1 MKNIL
6 IITKRVDEDDQLL
19 GFFIDWIKGF
29 ASKFGKINIF
39 CLEKG
44 SFDLPGNAEVISL
57 GKDKKLPK
65 IAWLFNFYKNGWKR
79 RNEYD
84 AVFVHMNAIWA
95 VVGAWFWH
103 MLGKKVFL
111 WYAHKTITWKHR
123 IAEKLVD
130 GIFTSTPEGF
140 RLPSKKLAIVGQGIN
155 VDLFRPD
162 LSKRPTFLA
171 LLSVGRIAPV
181 KNYETLIEAAK
192 LLNNRQADFFVTVVG
207 APAVEGD
214 EVYEQRLKNRVKTLG
229 LESRF
234 NFVGKVSN
242 RNLPSYYQSHH
253 IYINLSRTGSL
264 DKTIVEAM
272 ACGCTVLSSN
282 DSAVQFLPPELV
294 VSDKDSEQLARKI
307 QEVAGRDYGRQ
318 LREYVVENHSLDKLI
333 EKISAAIYRKL

>member
-6 IITKRVDEDDQLL
+6 IITQRVDEDDQLL
-19 GFFIDWIKGF
+19 GFFIDWIGGF
-29 ASKFGKINIF
+29 AGKFEKVIMF

-44 SFDLPGNAEVISL
+44 SFNFPRNVEVISL
-57 GKDKKLPK
+57 GKDRKLSK

-84 AVFVHMNAIWA
+84 AVFVHMNAIWV

-103 MLGKKVFL
+103 ILGKKVFL

-123 IAEKLVD
+123 IAEKMAD
-130 GIFTSTPEGF
+130 GIFASTPEGF
-140 RLPSKKLAIVGQGIN
+140 RLPSQKLIIVGQGIN

-162 LSKRPTFLA
+162 PSKRPIFLA

-181 KNYETLIEAAK
+181 KNYETLIDAAK
-192 LLNNRQADFFVTVVG
+192 LLNDRRIDFFVTVVG

-214 EVYEQRLKNRVKTLG
+214 EIYEQKLKDRVKTLD

-242 RNLPSYYQSHH
+242 RNLPPYYQSHH

-272 ACGCTVLSSN
+272 ACGCAVLSSN
-282 DSAVQFLPPELV
+282 DSAMQFLPPELV
-294 VSDKDSEQLARKI
+294 VSDKDPEELARKI

-333 EKISAAIYRKL
+333 EKISAAIYKKL

>member
-29 ASKFGKINIF
+29 AGKFGKVTMF
-39 CLEKG
+39 CLERG
-44 SFDLPGNAEVISL
+44 GFDLPRNVEVISL
-57 GKDKKLPK
+57 GKDRRLPK
-65 IAWLFNFYKNGWKR
+65 IVWLFNFYKNSWKR

-84 AVFVHMNAIWA
+84 AVFVHMNAIWV

-103 MLGKKVFL
+103 ILSKKVFL

-123 IAEKLVD
+123 IAEKLAD
-130 GIFTSTPEGF
+130 GIFASTLEGF
-140 RLPSKKLAIVGQGIN
+140 RLRSKKLMIVGQGIN
-155 VDLFRPD
+155 VDLFRPNP
-162 LSKRPTFLA
+162 SKRPVSLA

-181 KNYETLIEAAK
+181 KNYETLISAAK
-192 LLNNRQADFFVTVVG
+192 LLNDRGIDFSISVVG

-214 EVYEQRLKNRVKTLG
+214 EIYEQKLKDRVKTLD
-229 LESRF
+229 LENKF

-242 RNLPSYYQSHH
+242 RNLPPYYQSHH

-282 DSAVQFLPPELV
+282 DSAAQFLPPELV
-294 VSDKDSEQLARKI
+294 ISDKDPEQLARKI
-307 QEVAGRDYGRQ
+307 QEVAGRDYSGQ
-318 LREYVVENHSLDKLI
+318 LREYVVENHSLDKLV
-333 EKISAAIYRKL
+333 EKISTAIYKRL